1 MLHKV
6 ARSIR
11 NLGAIIVD
19 ELRFEFLQHA
29 LQQIGKRPSLLDLGC
44 GQKPYRELYAA
55 YTQKSFGLDVPTTQ
69 HGMQAI
75 DVQGRGTEL
84 PFIDQAFDLVFCT
97 EVMEHVA
104 EPKRMLQEIHRV
116 LKPGGYLILTTPFLV
131 PVHEAPYDFFRY
143 TPYGLQHL
151 LEQASFC
158 IVSRE
163 TFAEAFG
170 VLISLVVQLQL
181 KFWSALA
188 NLLRFPRLYSL
199 LNPIIFFLVYL
210 PQRVYLTLLRAGRQ
224 FKVVERAIRQ
234 LSYTTKG
241 YGLLAV
247 KS

>member
-1 MLHKV
+1 MPHKV
-6 ARSIR
+6 AGTVR

-29 LQQIGKRPSLLDLGC
+29 LQQIGKRLSLLDLGC
-44 GQKPYRELYAA
+44 GQKPYRELYGV
-55 YTQKSFGLDVPTTQ
+55 YTQKSFGLDLPTTQ

-131 PVHEAPYDFFRY
+131 PVHEAPYDFYRY

-151 LEQASFC
+151 MKQASFC
-158 IVSRE
+158 IVSQE

-170 VLISLVVQLQL
+170 VLLSLLVQLQL

-188 NLLRFPRLYSL
+188 NLLRFPLLYSL
-199 LNPIIFFLVYL
+199 LNPFIFLLVYL
-210 PQRVYLTLLRAGRQ
+210 PQRAYLALLKASRRIKAI
-224 FKVVERAIRQ
+224 ERVIGQ
-234 LSYTTKG
+234 LSYTAKG
-241 YGLLAV
+241 YGMLVL